1 MCGLTFYSH
10 VKHTLSWLHHFTKG
24 GWLGPANYFNLP
36 FFIEVPVLSQ
46 ESEISCIS
54 IMGVDFPLSTCLPI
68 GYWKSSESKAF
79 FLLLFYDILYAL
91 WLVKLWSY
99 VLEHYILAI
108 YIYSVAFSLTLY
120 SKKKNDARD
129 VYCCFVFFYKTS
141 WTPPRFISVPVL
153 SQESE
158 RQLFVRY
165 ASSYDFHIAF
175 WQFFVLPNSG
185 YMLIFCPLSGLLNCN
200 NIFFSLFFIFYLF
213 FLYFSST

>member
-79 FLLLFYDILYAL
+79 FLIIILWYFVCSMACQIMVICSWTL
-91 WLVKLWSY
+91 HLS
-99 VLEHYILAI
+99 